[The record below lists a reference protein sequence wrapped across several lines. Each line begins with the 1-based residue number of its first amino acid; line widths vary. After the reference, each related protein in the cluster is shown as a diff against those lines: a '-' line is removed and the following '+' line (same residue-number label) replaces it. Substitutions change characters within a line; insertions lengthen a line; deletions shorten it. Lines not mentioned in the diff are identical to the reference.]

1 MYISSLL
8 PTLNYVI
15 KEANQL
21 LFKFLWKGVDKVTR
35 LSTINS
41 YKEGGLKMVDLD
53 SQIKALRLSW
63 MKRIFTPGSGT
74 WKLPTFLL

>member
-8 PTLNYVI
+8 PTPNYVK
-15 KEANQL
+15 KEAKQL

-35 LSTINS
+35 LWTINS

-53 SQIKALRLSW
+53 SQTKALRLSW
-63 MKRIFTPGSGT
+63 MKRIFAPGSGT
-74 WKLPTFLL
+74 WKSYLQ